1 MTGLPVSGPFGSVCV
16 ELLQILFFAGLAV
29 FIGIRLYMVLGR
41 QVGRSAEEH
50 ARDEAE
56 REAARPA
63 ARDAA
68 APLSDA
74 AGDAPQAR
82 PVPSFAAADI
92 AENAY
97 DGLEAITDADPDF
110 DAALFVKGARAAY
123 SMIAGAF
130 AKGDTD
136 ALEPLLAPRV
146 MKAYREA
153 IEARLEKG
161 ETLVT
166 EIDRIKQARLE
177 EASLNGPK
185 AKIKVRFVAEIA
197 HETRAAD
204 GSVVSGDIAALHP
217 VTEIWSFE
225 RDVTSDNPNWRLSG
239 VRPA

>member
-1 MTGLPVSGPFGSVCV
+1 MD
-16 ELLQILFFAGLAV
+16 LLQILFFAGLAV

-41 QVGRSAEEH
+41 QVGRSPEEH
-50 ARDEAE
+50 AREEAE
-56 REAARPA
+56 REAARA
-63 ARDAA
+63 SAREAA
-68 APLSDA
+68 APLSDNN
-74 AGDAPQAR
+74 GDAPAAR
-82 PVPSFAAADI
+82 PAPSFSAVDI
-92 AENAY
+92 ADTAY
-97 DGLEAITDADPDF
+97 DGLEAIADADIGF
-110 DAALFVKGARAAY
+110 DAGEFVKGARAAY
-123 SMIAGAF
+123 SMIAVAF
-130 AKGDTD
+130 AKGDAE

-146 MKAYREA
+146 LKAYREA
-153 IEARLEKG
+153 IEARAEKG

-166 EIDRIKQARLE
+166 EIDRIKEARLE

-217 VTEIWSFE
+217 VSEIWSFE

>member
-1 MTGLPVSGPFGSVCV
+1 MRV

-41 QVGRSAEEH
+41 QVGRSPEEH
-50 ARDEAE
+50 AREEAE
-56 REAARPA
+56 KSVAREASVPARETAGIQDASAPA
-63 ARDAA
+63 AAA
-68 APLSDA
+68 LSAVDVEEA
-74 AGDAPQAR
+74 
-82 PVPSFAAADI
+82 
-92 AENAY
+92 AY
-97 DGLEAITDADPDF
+97 DGLEAIADADPGF
-110 DAALFVKGARAAY
+110 DAAEFVQGARAAY
-123 SMIAGAF
+123 GMIAGAF
-130 AKGDTD
+130 ARGDVD

-153 IEARLEKG
+153 IEARAAKG
-161 ETLVT
+161 ETLTT
-166 EIDRIKQARLE
+166 EIDRIKETRLQ

-217 VTEIWSFE
+217 VAEIWSFE
-225 RDVTSDNPNWRLSG
+225 RDVTSDNPNWRLSA